1 MKDLSWLESYSSVN
15 MSILNTIFWNL
26 LEFAEINY
34 GKKIPIIKFGKF
46 WKITISD
53 PSCSRSCNFLMRRDL
68 SFIFG
73 YVVRFDMNFIYKKLL
88 VLNFKESVLISR
100 QNEFWTIFELLI
112 FTQKNDFEM
121 LYLANATR

>member
-15 MSILNTIFWNL
+15 MSIFNTIIWNF

-34 GKKIPIIKFGKF
+34 GKKMPIIEFNKF

-53 PSCSRSCNFLMRRDL
+53 PSCSRSCNWVLTRRDL

-100 QNEFWTIFELLI
+100 
-112 FTQKNDFEM
+112 
-121 LYLANATR
+121 

>member
-1 MKDLSWLESYSSVN
+1 M
-15 MSILNTIFWNL
+15 
-26 LEFAEINY
+26 
-34 GKKIPIIKFGKF
+34 G
-46 WKITISD
+46 
-53 PSCSRSCNFLMRRDL
+53 RDL
-68 SFIFG
+68 SFIFE